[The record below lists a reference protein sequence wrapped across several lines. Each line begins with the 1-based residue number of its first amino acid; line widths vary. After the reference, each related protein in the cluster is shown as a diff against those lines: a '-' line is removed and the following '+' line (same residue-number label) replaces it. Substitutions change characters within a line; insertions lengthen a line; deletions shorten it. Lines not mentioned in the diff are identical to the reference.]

1 MIRRIRLLVT
11 VVALMAVMMT
21 VTAGTASAHA
31 FTGGPRLMMIA
42 PLMLIVRVSAS
53 RDSLDT
59 ILAAE

>member
-1 MIRRIRLLVT
+1 
-11 VVALMAVMMT
+11 MAVMMT

-42 PLMLIVRVSAS
+42 PFMLIVRVSAS

-59 ILAAE
+59 LLAAE